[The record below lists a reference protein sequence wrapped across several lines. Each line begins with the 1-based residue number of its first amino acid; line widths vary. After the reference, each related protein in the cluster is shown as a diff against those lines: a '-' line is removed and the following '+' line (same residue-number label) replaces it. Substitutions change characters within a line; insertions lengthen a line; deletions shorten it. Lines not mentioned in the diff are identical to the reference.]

1 MFQASYSFKILPTNV
16 PMKFISVH
24 VLLIRLRSLFLH
36 HLRVEAQ
43 STGSS
48 PRRSGSAGAG
58 SVICLQLLVALH
70 APVRENK
77 TVPGGVVE

>member
-1 MFQASYSFKILPTNV
+1 MKPTDIVHICSNVNLTIDCFPLP
-16 PMKFISVH
+16 
-24 VLLIRLRSLFLH
+24 
-36 HLRVEAQ
+36 
-43 STGSS
+43 
-48 PRRSGSAGAG
+48 SAGKVKAKLRRGKHPLCGSVSAGSG